1 MVTFEG
7 SKVTTGCR
15 VVTNPALLFV
25 RSTPLPSQSR
35 IRSTALPEG
44 EPKKSSVCDPLR
56 LAFARSL
63 SRIRSVT
70 PRTGPRPPY
79 AGPAPPVLSTGST
92 GGRRNRPLFPVSL
105 WVFLILFLF
114 FLLVF
119 LSCYWFLFL
128 YSCYLGC
135 NLATSGVQFCTLTG
149 AALHPHF
156 TKVAPTFVQPCPL
169 PVQTCT
175 PSSCR
180 FRARTRRMSSLSTAV
195 PQPLR

>member
-1 MVTFEG
+1 LLRG
-7 SKVTTGCR
+7 P
-15 VVTNPALLFV
+15 PAAFGDFWGAKSHAWV
-25 RSTPLPSQSR
+25 QGTRTPCPIESCEAHLYP
-35 IRSTALPEG
+35 I
-44 EPKKSSVCDPLR
+44 R

-79 AGPAPPVLSTGST
+79 AGPAPPALSTGST

-156 TKVAPTFVQPCPL
+156 TKAAPTFVQPCPL

-180 FRARTRRMSSLSTAV
+180 FRARTRRMSSLSTAF